1 MGEGGNEYA
10 CADLH
15 MQEFRITNMQIEKED
30 RHMNRVMRITRA
42 PYQGYVLNTQEKKK
56 EDKKVVMNTKPNTND
71 AALATQLERLVEKK
85 TYTYDAETGKQTRNG
100 LGGHRGYY
108 W

>member
-1 MGEGGNEYA
+1 
-10 CADLH
+10 

-56 EDKKVVMNTKPNTND
+56 ENKKEGMNTKTNKNH
-71 AALATQLERLVEKK
+71 AALATQLERQVEKK
-85 TYTYDAETGKQTRNG
+85 VYTHETGS
-100 LGGHRGYY
+100 
-108 W
+108 